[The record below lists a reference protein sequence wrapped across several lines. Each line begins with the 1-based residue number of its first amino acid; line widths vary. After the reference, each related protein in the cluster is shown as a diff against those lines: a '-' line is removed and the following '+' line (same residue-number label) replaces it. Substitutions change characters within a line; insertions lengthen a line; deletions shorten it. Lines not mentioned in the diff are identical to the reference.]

1 MRSEANR
8 KKSKW
13 KHWDRTGFFKEEVK
27 FYGFVYRLQNKDLKD
42 NEKIPLRFPLG
53 VNSWT
58 LENCYHPLRYISQE
72 EINTHFNNPETWESK
87 DFRNPCIQVYVNCPF
102 ANPYRG
108 RRNWFWIIDRPGYY
122 RVYAEPLHDESGK
135 VFMLKYK
142 MNHYNGMPSFNYSN
156 GRCHNNYVSR
166 AYHEVLKHYR
176 DIQKQIHKEK
186 QKIQLRKRETYNR
199 LKHKQMLNRDLARME
214 SRKRSKR
221 VSGVMVTEQTKSFF
235 QALAIGSAIKEKV
248 A

>member
-1 MRSEANR
+1 MRSKRNR
-8 KKSKW
+8 HKCKDRRDY
-13 KHWDRTGFFKEEVK
+13 DRTRRK
-27 FYGFVYRLQNKDLKD
+27 FYGFVYRLHNKDLKD
-42 NEKIPLRFPLG
+42 NEKIPLKFQLE

-58 LENCYHPLRYISQE
+58 LENCYHPLRYISQQ

-87 DFRNPCIQVYVNCPF
+87 EFRNPCIQVYVKCPF

-122 RVYAEPLHDESGK
+122 RVYAEPLHDSSGK

-166 AYHEVLKHYR
+166 AYHEVLKYYK
-176 DIQKQIHKEK
+176 DIEEQIHREK
-186 QKIQLRKRETYNR
+186 QVIEMRKLETYNR
-199 LKHKQMLNRDLARME
+199 LKYKQMLKRDLERMD

-221 VSGVMVTEQTKSFF
+221 VSGVMITEQTKSFF
-235 QALAIGSAIKEKV
+235 QALAIGSELKEKV

>member
-27 FYGFVYRLQNKDLKD
+27 FYGFVYRLQNKDLKE
-42 NEKIPLRFPLG
+42 NEKFALRDCNYLDWLEQCYKPL
-53 VNSWT
+53 V
-58 LENCYHPLRYISQE
+58 YISE
-72 EINTHFNNPETWESK
+72 DDIEKHYKESSEK
-87 DFRNPCIQVYVNCPF
+87 NHYPRPCIEVLVEDPF
-102 ANPYRG
+102 SSPYG
-108 RRNWFWIIDRPGYY
+108 DCRNGTWLLTKPGYY
-122 RVYAEPLHDESGK
+122 RVLPLRRSNLWGETLPGN
-135 VFMLKYK
+135 
-142 MNHYNGMPSFNYSN
+142 NHGSPHYRGMPYFNSCN
-156 GRCHNNYVSR
+156 SRCYNNYVSR
-166 AYHEVLKHYR
+166 AFHEVLKHYNGIEER
-176 DIQKQIHKEK
+176 IHKEK
-186 QKIQLRKRETYNR
+186 QDIELRKIETYNR

>member
-1 MRSEANR
+1 MRSKRNR
-8 KKSKW
+8 HKCKDRIDY
-13 KHWDRTGFFKEEVK
+13 DRTRRK
-27 FYGFVYRLQNKDLKD
+27 FYGFVYRLHNKDLKD
-42 NEKIPLRFPLG
+42 NEKIPLKFQLE

-58 LENCYHPLRYISQE
+58 LENCYHPLRYISQQ

-87 DFRNPCIQVYVNCPF
+87 EFRNPCIQVYVKCPF

-108 RRNWFWIIDRPGYY
+108 RRNWFWIIDKPGYY
-122 RVYAEPLHDESGK
+122 RVYTEPLHDESGK

-166 AYHEVLKHYR
+166 AYHEVLKYYK
-176 DIQKQIHKEK
+176 DIEEEIHREK
-186 QKIQLRKRETYNR
+186 QVVEMRKLETYNR
-199 LKHKQMLNRDLARME
+199 LKYKQMLKRDLDRIE

-221 VSGVMVTEQTKSFF
+221 VSGVMITEQTKSFF
-235 QALAIGSAIKEKV
+235 QALAIGLN
-248 A
+248 

>member
-1 MRSEANR
+1 MRSGKNRDKCRR
-8 KKSKW
+8 KKER
-13 KHWDRTGFFKEEVK
+13 DRRHRK
-27 FYGFVYRLQNKDLKD
+27 FYGFVYRLHNKDLKD
-42 NEKIPLRFPLG
+42 NEKIPLKFQLE

-58 LENCYHPLRYISQE
+58 LENCYHPLRYISQQ

-87 DFRNPCIQVYVNCPF
+87 EFRNPCIQVYVKCPF

-122 RVYAEPLHDESGK
+122 RVYAEPLHDSSGK

-166 AYHEVLKHYR
+166 AYHEVLKYYR

-186 QKIQLRKRETYNR
+186 QVVEMRKLETYNR
-199 LKHKQMLNRDLARME
+199 LKYKLILKREVARIE

-221 VSGVMVTEQTKSFF
+221 VSGVMITEQTKSFF
-235 QALAIGSAIKEKV
+235 QALAIGSELKEKV